1 MATLLEPSTLGLNGN
16 GTIGLPPGTVS
27 LVGGR
32 GKGAG
37 VRVDGNGDGG
47 ETVEGEGGETVE
59 GEGGD

>member
-47 ETVEGEGGETVE
+47 ETVEGEGG
-59 GEGGD
+59 D